1 MGCCSTVHHP
11 GIRPLNCHLIAG
23 CDEGCWILGARR
35 HVRRGPEG
43 VLGWRKGRVHLWRR
57 HRRRA
62 PLLGRGHNPLLLR
75 GGGGRGSL
83 GAGPR
88 VVANPGTARLDLLLL
103 LVMLAAS
110 SLLVASPAAAVTA
123 AAGTAAPSFA
133 FAALGLV
140 KGPCLVLVIE

>member
-1 MGCCSTVHHP
+1 MRAVGSLALGGTYAGGPKEYWGGAKAVCTYGGGTGGVRHCWAGGTTHCC
-11 GIRPLNCHLIAG
+11 C
-23 CDEGCWILGARR
+23 
-35 HVRRGPEG
+35 
-43 VLGWRKGRVHLWRR
+43 
-57 HRRRA
+57 
-62 PLLGRGHNPLLLR
+62 